1 MVAATNCT
9 GVDDVPGQAEVD
21 SYHLADGRLFA
32 CMIPYRSF
40 RQFCWSAR
48 SVTVMADV
56 EMTYLAT
63 KDRGRIAAMYMVE
76 EGPD

>member
-1 MVAATNCT
+1 MGAATNCT
-9 GVDDVPGQAEVD
+9 GVDDVPVQAGVD
-21 SYHLADGRLFA
+21 SDHFADHRLFA
-32 CMIPYRSF
+32 CMIPYGSF

-63 KDRGRIAAMYMVE
+63 KDRGRIAALYMVE